1 MSGSCIGWAPE
12 ETQPVPGK
20 LRFLLPVVIEFD
32 SAGAGEES
40 QNSVEDIEDLQW
52 RAKATSGVQSLK
64 SKINSPLKFGDLLD
78 LKMFYSV
85 GVDVWFG

>member
-1 MSGSCIGWAPE
+1 MILCAVIIPGGINVSQRLVSLVSGSCIGWAPE

-40 QNSVEDIEDLQW
+40 QNSVEDIENLQW
-52 RAKATSGVQSLK
+52 RAMATSGVQSLDT
-64 SKINSPLKFGDLLD
+64 KINHH
-78 LKMFYSV
+78 
-85 GVDVWFG
+85 